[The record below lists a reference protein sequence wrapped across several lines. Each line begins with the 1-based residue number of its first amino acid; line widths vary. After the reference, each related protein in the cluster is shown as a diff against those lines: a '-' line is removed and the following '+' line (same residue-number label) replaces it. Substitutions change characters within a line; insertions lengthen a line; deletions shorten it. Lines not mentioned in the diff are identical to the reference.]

1 MDFIKFSALFLRGL
15 RVKVSVFFL
24 VMVENQTII
33 CHSEGSKEMYFS
45 KIEQTTILEVQERR
59 GNYEGICT
67 SRIQRKISRKYD
79 AGV

>member
-1 MDFIKFSALFLRGL
+1 
-15 RVKVSVFFL
+15 
-24 VMVENQTII
+24 MVENQTII
-33 CHSEGSKEMYFS
+33 CHTEGSKEMYFS

-67 SRIQRKISRKYD
+67 SRIQWKISRKYD